1 MKTSI
6 LISSIA
12 ALCLLGTFAVA
23 PRHHNEERMNSTSTN
38 NISFTSS
45 NTVTVLPGVVIT
57 ADRKREAA
65 VSLPLDSPEDFSYL
79 KFDASDHLPAEALNL
94 DEANVL
100 PEEIETDLSYLKFDA
115 GNYGTESTD
124 VEIELPVNESIT
136 TDASFSE
143 LLETE
148 FGYLRF
154 EVDDYTGNAA
164 EIGEL
169 PSQETKTVNQTG
181 TSAPLDSPIDFSYL
195 KFDVTN
201 YYNSENPGFGEQIE
215 LPEE

>member
-23 PRHHNEERMNSTSTN
+23 PRHHSEERMNITSTN
-38 NISFTSS
+38 NILFTSA
-45 NTVTVLPGVVIT
+45 NTVTMLPGVVIS

-79 KFDASDHLPAEALNL
+79 KFNASDYLPAENISP
-94 DEANVL
+94 DEANML
-100 PEEIETDLSYLKFDA
+100 PEEIVTDLSYLKFNTDD
-115 GNYGTESTD
+115 YVTESTD
-124 VEIELPVNESIT
+124 EEIELPVNESIT

-154 EVDDYTGNAA
+154 EVDDYIGNAA

-169 PSQETKTVNQTG
+169 PSEETKTLNKNDKSTPTE
-181 TSAPLDSPIDFSYL
+181 TSQDFGYL
-195 KFDVTN
+195 KFDVIN
-201 YYNSENPGFGEQIE
+201 YYNSDNPGSVEQIE

>member
-1 MKTSI
+1 LICNGYNVFYRLLIDSICFAVNALCNFTSQLKISLIIKNPEAMKTSI

-79 KFDASDHLPAEALNL
+79 KFDAGEYLPAEAVSL
-94 DEANVL
+94 DEADML
-100 PEEIETDLSYLKFDA
+100 PEAVETDFSYLKFDA
-115 GNYGTESTD
+115 GDYGTESTD
-124 VEIELPVNESIT
+124 EEIELPVNERIT

-143 LLETE
+143 LLLSE

-154 EVDDYTGNAA
+154 DVDDYIGNAA

-169 PSQETKTVNQTG
+169 PS
-181 TSAPLDSPIDFSYL
+181 
-195 KFDVTN
+195 
-201 YYNSENPGFGEQIE
+201 
-215 LPEE
+215 